1 MPPDKCRKASR
12 SGQDARHNAAPPAS
26 NIARIDDVGTPF
38 ISRLG
43 NSRIVSDINNV
54 RICVVSNDF
63 LAIGARR
70 FVSPRPHMQACHLA
84 FAFLEMIL

>member
-1 MPPDKCRKASR
+1 MPLEKCLVAGREAPH
-12 SGQDARHNAAPPAS
+12 ARRNAAAPAS
-26 NIARIDDVGTPF
+26 NMSRINGVGTPPF
-38 ISRLG
+38 SRFG
-43 NSRIVSDINNV
+43 NSRIAININNV